1 MLPPPNP
8 NPKPPGDTDDPS
20 GGTANPR
27 AKWTLGAAV
36 SPPPV
41 PHPKKVSWK
50 IPKPYGA
57 KPNPTPVAKPKPA
70 HANGWTTVLTKSEAK
85 AQKITPSPLAKGPSA
100 SPPTPTSTSR
110 STKSGHKQPS
120 KGSPPRSPTPTGSG
134 TKSGRSTPPP
144 RPSNHRPATL
154 HTTSVRTGTGGFDRL
169 LSSFS
174 TDPEP
179 LTTSHVQ
186 VIATLVLEAEI
197 APPQARS
204 HSTLD
209 ALANAI
215 IASVP
220 EGLSF
225 ANLHSVSHLPPPT
238 QSPPGAPSSS
248 PSSSPSS
255 ESLISQVK
263 FIPSSINR
271 EDITALQLTLF
282 VSTWSSIKSF
292 PNSQVPVS
300 RFGKAVAARKTW
312 GDTKLGVVH
321 YEVVNRASPPQ
332 ETILEAVGVLASKP
346 TGKGDCHRDFNN
358 TVKDALG
365 DIPVDCSQA
374 SFSTHRSG
382 VHHKTTVLTVRVP
395 KSEADNARKL
405 LRVLRVLLVSSG
417 YDSYVAV
424 TETHNESRIVFNPQ
438 TKPIV
443 ADQAITCVKAF
454 RDATDLQVTIPTAKL
469 AEAKDIFERKCLPAD
484 REKLLLQFY
493 QQVEHPLVNGV
504 PQIGTTQ
511 LFLSSPFSGPFF
523 KHGFLLLSSAKDEIH
538 KKLKVSPPPDV
549 TLNPNLLFLPPI
561 DRTEALAIVADGK
574 FAENRGKFVEECLN
588 KSSPLPPPSLEDAAS
603 FHDSTLARIQD
614 IETKKAALLAEAKA
628 TSSVA
633 SKTPK
638 RKRVPPAALDA
649 VASPPP
655 TTLAS
660 PVTKNED
667 PEAAL
672 PNTSYGVPSPA
683 VPPPSPRAA
692 EVPVAL
698 DAVASPPPTTG
709 TENEDPEVV
718 APPNTPNGVPPPATP
733 PPSPPAA
740 EASVNNDVP
749 HGSPPTPAGT
759 EPTEEVQLPP
769 PPPSPPPRPKKRQA
783 DRQLLAQRRPASNT
797 DADNEAA
804 PQTMD
809 VDDVPAAEEPEEMA
823 GGIAALNDTPRSP
836 LKRLELSLSPLTK
849 AVREGYPSG
858 VSAEFSVT
866 NARQRQAKQRRRVA
880 ATDMDY
886 EVVPPTTEGQATPR
900 PGGLAEPTAEEPEE
914 GAGGIDALNDAPP
927 AQADMDG
934 VTGIV
939 PPSMEGQALSRPV
952 PPSASASSDDDI
964 EVAPMENLNLN
975 AKETSHQG
983 SELR

>member
-134 TKSGRSTPPP
+134 TKSGRSTPPS

-655 TTLAS
+655 TT
-660 PVTKNED
+660 
-667 PEAAL
+667 
-672 PNTSYGVPSPA
+672 
-683 VPPPSPRAA
+683 
-692 EVPVAL
+692 
-698 DAVASPPPTTG
+698 G